1 MGEEKQVEI
10 VEAEEKK
17 PSKMGRP
24 TKFDITV
31 RDKIMA
37 LVATGKTDKQIAQ
50 EIGVAESTF
59 HLWKQRFPDF
69 SESLRSIKDIQD
81 DLVES
86 ALLANATL
94 FNYTTAQ
101 IFWLKNRRPREWRDK
116 VDVAVE
122 PIDEME
128 F

>member
-94 FNYTTAQ
+94 FNNTTAQ